1 MGLFDRFS
9 KDIAIDLGTANT
21 LVYLAGK
28 GIMLREP
35 SIIALQRETG
45 EVISIGVDAK
55 RMAGRVPDAIQ
66 IVRPLK
72 DGVIANFEVTRKLI
86 EYLINKVGG
95 RKGLR
100 GFIRPRLIIGI
111 PSGITEVEM
120 RAVIEAAIQAGARE
134 ARLVQEP
141 MAATIGADLP
151 VGEPTGNMIVDVGG
165 GTCEVAVISLNG
177 IVAKTSI
184 RVAGDEMNEAVLQ
197 YLKRQYNL
205 LVGIYTAEEVKI
217 EIGSAFPFDEIRTA
231 EIKGRDLITGLPRTV
246 TMTSEETRI
255 ALNDV
260 LISIL
265 DAVKATLEVTPP
277 DLAADIIDRG
287 IFLAGGGSLLKG
299 MDKYISEGTGIL
311 VNNADNPVLCVALG
325 AGKIAE
331 NIEKLWPLLLKVK
344 YY

>member
-21 LVYLAGK
+21 LVYVAGK

-35 SIIALQRETG
+35 SIVAIRKETG
-45 EVISIGVDAK
+45 EIIAIGVEAK
-55 RMAGRVPDAIQ
+55 KMAGRVPDAIQ

-72 DGVIANFEVTRKLI
+72 DGVIANFEVTQKLI

-95 RKGLR
+95 RKGLL
-100 GFIRPRLIIGI
+100 GFSKPRLIIGI

-120 RAVIEAAIQAGARE
+120 RAVIEAALQAGARQC
-134 ARLVQEP
+134 RLVQEP
-141 MAATIGADLP
+141 MAAAIGADLP
-151 VGEPTGNMIVDVGG
+151 VSEPTGNLIVDVGG

-177 IVAKTSI
+177 IVCKNSI
-184 RVAGDEMNEAVLQ
+184 RIAGDEMNESILQ

-205 LVGIYTAEEVKI
+205 LVGIYTAEEIKI
-217 EIGSAFPFDEIRTA
+217 EIGSAFPTDEIMTT
-231 EIKGRDLITGLPRTV
+231 EIKGRDLITGLPRCITV
-246 TMTSEETRI
+246 TSEETRI

-260 LISIL
+260 MISIL

-287 IFLAGGGSLLKG
+287 IFLAGGGSLLRG

-311 VNNADNPVLCVALG
+311 VNNSENPVLCVALG

-331 NIEKLWPLLLKVK
+331 NIDKLWPLLLRVK

>member
-21 LVYLAGK
+21 LVYVAGK

-35 SIIALQRETG
+35 SIVAIRKETG
-45 EVISIGVDAK
+45 EIIAIGVEAK
-55 RMAGRVPDAIQ
+55 KMAGRVPDAIQ

-72 DGVIANFEVTRKLI
+72 DGVIANFEVTQKLI

-95 RKGLR
+95 RKGLL
-100 GFIRPRLIIGI
+100 GFAKPRLIIGI

-120 RAVIEAAIQAGARE
+120 RAVIEAALQAGARQ

-141 MAATIGADLP
+141 MAAAIGADLP
-151 VGEPTGNMIVDVGG
+151 VSEPTGNMIVDVGG

-177 IVAKTSI
+177 IVCKNSI
-184 RVAGDEMNEAVLQ
+184 RIAGDEMNESILQ

-205 LVGIYTAEEVKI
+205 LVGIYTAEEIKI
-217 EIGSAFPFDEIRTA
+217 EIGSAFPTDEIMTA
-231 EIKGRDLITGLPRTV
+231 EIKGRDLITGLPRSITV
-246 TMTSEETRI
+246 TSEETRI

-260 LISIL
+260 MISIL

-287 IFLAGGGSLLKG
+287 IFLAGGGSLLRG

-311 VNNADNPVLCVALG
+311 VNNSENPVLCVALG

-331 NIEKLWPLLLKVK
+331 NIDKLWPLLLRVK

>member
-35 SIIALQRETG
+35 SIIALRKETD

-55 RMAGRVPDAIQ
+55 KMAGRVPDAIQ

-86 EYLINKVGG
+86 EYLVNKVGG

-100 GFIRPRLIIGI
+100 GFIRPRLILGI

-141 MAATIGADLP
+141 MAAAIGADLP

-217 EIGSAFPFDEIRTA
+217 EIGSSFPFDEIRTA

-311 VNNADNPVLCVALG
+311 VNNAENPVLCVALG

-331 NIEKLWPLLLKVK
+331 NIENLWPLLLKVK
-344 YY
+344 YF

>member
-1 MGLFDRFS
+1 MGLFDHFS

-21 LVYLAGK
+21 LVYVAGK

-35 SIIALQRETG
+35 SIVAIRKETG
-45 EVISIGVDAK
+45 EIIAIGVEAK
-55 RMAGRVPDAIQ
+55 KMAGRVPDAIQ

-72 DGVIANFEVTRKLI
+72 DGVIADFEVTQKLI

-111 PSGITEVEM
+111 PSGITEVER
-120 RAVIEAAIQAGARE
+120 RAVIEAALQAGARE

-141 MAATIGADLP
+141 MAAAIGADLP
-151 VGEPTGNMIVDVGG
+151 ISEPTGNMIVDVGG

-177 IVAKTSI
+177 IVCKNSI
-184 RVAGDEMNEAVLQ
+184 RIAGDEMNESILQ

-205 LVGIYTAEEVKI
+205 LVGIYTAEEIKI
-217 EIGSAFPFDEIRTA
+217 EIGSAFPTDEIMTT
-231 EIKGRDLITGLPRTV
+231 EIKGRDLITGLPRTITV
-246 TMTSEETRI
+246 TSEETRI

-260 LISIL
+260 MISIL

-287 IFLAGGGSLLKG
+287 IFLAGGGSLLRG

-311 VNNADNPVLCVALG
+311 VNNSENPVLCVALG

-331 NIEKLWPLLLKVK
+331 NIEKLWPLLLRVK

>member
-21 LVYLAGK
+21 LVYVAGK

-35 SIIALQRETG
+35 SIVAIRKETG
-45 EVISIGVDAK
+45 EIIAIGVEAK
-55 RMAGRVPDAIQ
+55 KMAGRVPDAIQ

-72 DGVIANFEVTRKLI
+72 DGVIANFEVTQKLI

-95 RKGLR
+95 RKGLL
-100 GFIRPRLIIGI
+100 GFSRPRVIIGI

-120 RAVIEAAIQAGARE
+120 RAVIEAALQAGARQ

-141 MAATIGADLP
+141 MAAAIGADLP
-151 VGEPTGNMIVDVGG
+151 ISEPTGNMIVDVGG
-165 GTCEVAVISLNG
+165 GTSEVAVISLNG
-177 IVAKTSI
+177 IVCKNSI
-184 RVAGDEMNEAVLQ
+184 RIAGDEMNESILQ

-217 EIGSAFPFDEIRTA
+217 EIGSAFPTDEIMTT
-231 EIKGRDLITGLPRTV
+231 EIKGRDLITGLPRSITV
-246 TMTSEETRI
+246 TSEETRI

-260 LISIL
+260 MISIL

-287 IFLAGGGSLLKG
+287 IFLAGGGSLLRG

-311 VNNADNPVLCVALG
+311 VNNSENPVLCVALG

-331 NIEKLWPLLLKVK
+331 NIDKLWPLLLRVK

>member
-1 MGLFDRFS
+1 
-9 KDIAIDLGTANT
+9 
-21 LVYLAGK
+21 V
-28 GIMLREP
+28 E
-35 SIIALQRETG
+35 
-45 EVISIGVDAK
+45 AK

-72 DGVIANFEVTRKLI
+72 DGVIANFEVTQKLI

-95 RKGLR
+95 RKGLL
-100 GFIRPRLIIGI
+100 GFSKPRLIIGI

-120 RAVIEAAIQAGARE
+120 RAVIEAALQAGARQC
-134 ARLVQEP
+134 RLVQEP
-141 MAATIGADLP
+141 MAAAIGADLP
-151 VGEPTGNMIVDVGG
+151 VSEPTGNMIVDVGG

-177 IVAKTSI
+177 IVCKNSI
-184 RVAGDEMNEAVLQ
+184 RIAGDEMNESILQ

-205 LVGIYTAEEVKI
+205 LVGIYTAEEIKI
-217 EIGSAFPFDEIRTA
+217 EIGSAFPTDEIMTTD
-231 EIKGRDLITGLPRTV
+231 IKGRDLITGLPRCITV
-246 TMTSEETRI
+246 TSEETRI

-260 LISIL
+260 MISIL

-287 IFLAGGGSLLKG
+287 IFLAGGGSLLRG

-311 VNNADNPVLCVALG
+311 VNNSENPVLCVALG

-331 NIEKLWPLLLKVK
+331 NIDKLWPLLLRVK

>member
-1 MGLFDRFS
+1 MGLIDRFS

-21 LVYLAGK
+21 LVYVAGK

-35 SIIALQRETG
+35 SIVAIRKETG
-45 EVISIGVDAK
+45 EIIAIGVDAK
-55 RMAGRVPDAIQ
+55 KMAGRVPDAIQ

-72 DGVIANFEVTRKLI
+72 DGVIANFEVTQKLI

-95 RKGLR
+95 RKGFF
-100 GFIRPRLIIGI
+100 GFNRPRLIIGI

-120 RAVIEAAIQAGARE
+120 RAVIEAALQAGARQ
-134 ARLVQEP
+134 ARLIQEP
-141 MAATIGADLP
+141 MAAAIGADLP
-151 VGEPTGNMIVDVGG
+151 ISEPIGNMIVDVGG

-177 IVAKTSI
+177 MVCKNSI
-184 RVAGDEMNEAVLQ
+184 RIAGDEMNEAILQ

-205 LVGIYTAEEVKI
+205 LVGIYTAEEIKI
-217 EIGSAFPFDEIRTA
+217 EIGSAFPSDEIMIA
-231 EIKGRDLITGLPRTV
+231 EIKGRDLITGLPRTITV
-246 TMTSEETRI
+246 TSEETRI

-260 LISIL
+260 MISIL
-265 DAVKATLEVTPP
+265 DAVKATLEETPP

-287 IFLAGGGSLLKG
+287 IFLAGGGSLLRG

-311 VNNADNPVLCVALG
+311 VNNSDNPVLCVALG

-331 NIEKLWPLLLKVK
+331 NIEKLWPLLLRVK

>member
-1 MGLFDRFS
+1 MGLFDHFS

-21 LVYLAGK
+21 LVYVAGK

-35 SIIALQRETG
+35 SIVAMRKETG
-45 EVISIGVDAK
+45 EIIAIGVEAK
-55 RMAGRVPDAIQ
+55 KMAGRVPDAIQ

-72 DGVIANFEVTRKLI
+72 DGVIANFEVTQKLI

-120 RAVIEAAIQAGARE
+120 RAVIEAALQAGARE

-141 MAATIGADLP
+141 MAAAIGADLP
-151 VGEPTGNMIVDVGG
+151 ISEPTGNMIVDVGG

-177 IVAKTSI
+177 IVCKNSI
-184 RVAGDEMNEAVLQ
+184 RIAGDEMNESILQ

-205 LVGIYTAEEVKI
+205 LVGIYTAEEIKI
-217 EIGSAFPFDEIRTA
+217 EIGSGFPTDEIMTT
-231 EIKGRDLITGLPRTV
+231 EIKGRDLITGLPRTITV
-246 TMTSEETRI
+246 TSEETRI

-260 LISIL
+260 MISIL

-287 IFLAGGGSLLKG
+287 IFLAGGGSLLRG

-311 VNNADNPVLCVALG
+311 VNNSENPVLCVALG

-331 NIEKLWPLLLKVK
+331 NIEKLWPLLLRVK

>member
-35 SIIALQRETG
+35 SIIALRRETG

-55 RMAGRVPDAIQ
+55 RMSGRVPDAIQ

-141 MAATIGADLP
+141 MAAAIGADLP

-231 EIKGRDLITGLPRTV
+231 EIKGRDLINGLPRTV

-299 MDKYISEGTGIL
+299 MDQYISEGTGIL

>member
-21 LVYLAGK
+21 LVYVAGK

-35 SIIALQRETG
+35 SIVAIRKETG
-45 EVISIGVDAK
+45 EIIAIGVEAK
-55 RMAGRVPDAIQ
+55 KMAGRVPDAIQ

-72 DGVIANFEVTRKLI
+72 DGVIANFEVTQKLI

-95 RKGLR
+95 RKGLL
-100 GFIRPRLIIGI
+100 GFSRPRLIIGI

-120 RAVIEAAIQAGARE
+120 RAVIEAALQAGARQ

-141 MAATIGADLP
+141 MAAAIGADLP
-151 VGEPTGNMIVDVGG
+151 VSEPTGNMIVDVGG

-177 IVAKTSI
+177 IVCKNSI
-184 RVAGDEMNEAVLQ
+184 RIAGDEMNESILQ

-205 LVGIYTAEEVKI
+205 LVGIYTAEEIKI
-217 EIGSAFPFDEIRTA
+217 EIGSAFPTDEIMTT
-231 EIKGRDLITGLPRTV
+231 EIKGRDLITGLPRSITV
-246 TMTSEETRI
+246 TSEETRI

-260 LISIL
+260 MISIL

-287 IFLAGGGSLLKG
+287 IFLAGGGSLLRG

-311 VNNADNPVLCVALG
+311 VNNSENPVLCVALG

-331 NIEKLWPLLLKVK
+331 NIDKLWPLLLRVK

>member
-35 SIIALQRETG
+35 SIIALRRETG

-141 MAATIGADLP
+141 MAAAIGADLP

>member
-141 MAATIGADLP
+141 MAAAIGADLP

>member
-35 SIIALQRETG
+35 SIIALRRETD

-141 MAATIGADLP
+141 MAAAIGADLP
-151 VGEPTGNMIVDVGG
+151 IGEPTGNMIVDVGG

-265 DAVKATLEVTPP
+265 DAVKATLEDTPP

-311 VNNADNPVLCVALG
+311 VNNAENPVLCVALG

-331 NIEKLWPLLLKVK
+331 NIEKLWPLLLRVK

>member
-1 MGLFDRFS
+1 
-9 KDIAIDLGTANT
+9 
-21 LVYLAGK
+21 
-28 GIMLREP
+28 
-35 SIIALQRETG
+35 
-45 EVISIGVDAK
+45 
-55 RMAGRVPDAIQ
+55 
-66 IVRPLK
+66 
-72 DGVIANFEVTRKLI
+72 
-86 EYLINKVGG
+86 
-95 RKGLR
+95 
-100 GFIRPRLIIGI
+100 
-111 PSGITEVEM
+111 
-120 RAVIEAAIQAGARE
+120 
-134 ARLVQEP
+134 
-141 MAATIGADLP
+141 
-151 VGEPTGNMIVDVGG
+151 
-165 GTCEVAVISLNG
+165 
-177 IVAKTSI
+177 
-184 RVAGDEMNEAVLQ
+184 MNEAVLQ

>member
-21 LVYLAGK
+21 LVYVAGK

-35 SIIALQRETG
+35 SIVAMRKETG
-45 EVISIGVDAK
+45 EIIAIGVEAK
-55 RMAGRVPDAIQ
+55 KMAGRVPDAIQ

-72 DGVIANFEVTRKLI
+72 DGVIANFEVTQKLI

-95 RKGLR
+95 RKGLL
-100 GFIRPRLIIGI
+100 GFSKPRLIIGI

-120 RAVIEAAIQAGARE
+120 RAVIEAALQAGARQ
-134 ARLVQEP
+134 ARLIQEP
-141 MAATIGADLP
+141 MAAAIGADLP
-151 VGEPTGNMIVDVGG
+151 VSEPTGNMIVDVGG

-177 IVAKTSI
+177 IVCKNSI
-184 RVAGDEMNEAVLQ
+184 RIAGDEMNESILQ

-205 LVGIYTAEEVKI
+205 LVGIYTAEEIKI
-217 EIGSAFPFDEIRTA
+217 EIGSAFPTDEIMTT
-231 EIKGRDLITGLPRTV
+231 EIKGRDLITGLPRSITV
-246 TMTSEETRI
+246 TSEETRI

-260 LISIL
+260 MISIL

-287 IFLAGGGSLLKG
+287 IFLAGGGSLLRG

-311 VNNADNPVLCVALG
+311 VNNSENPVLCVALG

-331 NIEKLWPLLLKVK
+331 NIDKLWPLLLRVK